1 MEEAFFIRFH
11 ECIFI
16 IYLISVLTLTIDVLH
31 KNSRF
36 QNIGFYTLGIAWVL
50 QTSSL
55 VLYIF
60 WMGQLP
66 LTSII
71 ESFYI
76 LTWLILTIT
85 FIFAVFRSSA
95 YLIAL
100 LNLIGLMFMAI
111 HTFHP
116 NQFQLNGSRLNVI
129 NELLI
134 FHISFALVSYLFFAI
149 ACVNAILYLIQYRN
163 LKEKR
168 FNQDYFRIGSVA
180 TLEKGVFYSSFLG
193 VMLLFIS
200 ILLGIQWGILTVG
213 HHIFLDLK
221 VISSI
226 FILICYG
233 FYITLRLLRKFSSLA
248 LIYVNIGL
256 FICCMINL
264 IFITQ
269 LSEFHQWTGV

>member
-11 ECIFI
+11 EFIFVL
-16 IYLISVLTLTIDVLH
+16 YLISVLCLTLDLLQ
-31 KNSRF
+31 KNSKF
-36 QNIGFYTLGIAWVL
+36 QNIGFYTLGFAWVL
-50 QTSSL
+50 QTVSL

-85 FIFAVFRSSA
+85 FIFSVFRISD
-95 YLIAL
+95 YMIVL
-100 LNLIGLMFMAI
+100 LNFLGFMFMAV

-116 NQFQLNGSRLNVI
+116 NQFRLDGTRLNAI

-134 FHISFALVSYLFFAI
+134 FHISFALLSYVLFAI
-149 ACVNAILYLIQYRN
+149 ACVNAILYLIQFRN

-180 TLEKGVFYSSFLG
+180 TLEKGVFYSSFVG
-193 VMLLFIS
+193 VMLLFVS
-200 ILLGIQWGILTVG
+200 VVLGIQWGLITLG
-213 HHIFLDLK
+213 GHIFFDLK
-221 VISSI
+221 VISSLL
-226 FILICYG
+226 ILVCYG
-233 FYITLRLLRKFSSLA
+233 GYITLRLMRKFSSLA
-248 LIYVNIGL
+248 LIYANIGL

-264 IFITQ
+264 ILVTQ
-269 LSEFHQWTGV
+269 LSSFHQWTGV

>member
-36 QNIGFYTLGIAWVL
+36 QNVGFYTLGFAWVL

-55 VLYIF
+55 ILYIF

-85 FIFAVFRSSA
+85 FVFAVFRSSA
-95 YLIAL
+95 YLIAF

-116 NQFQLNGSRLNVI
+116 NQFKLNGSRLNVV

-149 ACVNAILYLIQYRN
+149 ACVNAILYLIQFRN

-180 TLEKGVFYSSFLG
+180 TLEKGVFFSSFIG
-193 VMLLFIS
+193 AMLLLIS
-200 ILLGIQWGILTVG
+200 ILLGIQWGIFTIG
-213 HHIFLDLK
+213 NHIFIDLK

-226 FILICYG
+226 LILFCYG
-233 FYITLRLLRKFSSLA
+233 FYIIFRLLRKFSTLA

-264 IFITQ
+264 IVVTQ
-269 LSEFHQWTGV
+269 LSDFHQWTGV